1 LLRQLWQEWLV
12 LARHI
17 GNFQAR
23 VLITLVYFTLILPF
37 GLVVTYSRDV
47 LRMKRVPANRAWLE
61 RVTRDFDL
69 EQARRQ
75 G

>member
-1 LLRQLWQEWLV
+1 MLRQLWQEWLV

-37 GLVVTYSRDV
+37 GLVVAFVADT

-61 RVTRDFDL
+61 RSTRDLDL
-69 EQARRQ
+69 EQARKQ

>member
-1 LLRQLWQEWLV
+1 MLRHLWQEWLV

-37 GLVVTYSRDV
+37 GLAVALFGDT
-47 LRMKRVPANRAWLE
+47 LRMKRGAAGHGWLARA
-61 RVTRDFDL
+61 TRDLDM
-69 EQARRQ
+69 ERARRQ

>member
-1 LLRQLWQEWLV
+1 MLRQLWQEWKI

-37 GLVVTYSRDV
+37 GLGVSLFADP
-47 LRMKRVPANRAWLE
+47 LQMKRPRAASHWLSRETRDLNLE
-61 RVTRDFDL
+61 RAKT
-69 EQARRQ
+69 Q

>member
-1 LLRQLWQEWLV
+1 MLRQLWQEWLV

-37 GLVVTYSRDV
+37 GLIVANFRDI
-47 LRMKRVPANRAWLE
+47 LRMKRAPGNRAWLE
-61 RVTRDFDL
+61 RSTRDLDL
-69 EQARRQ
+69 EQARKQ

>member
-1 LLRQLWQEWLV
+1 MLRHLWQEWLV

-37 GLVVTYSRDV
+37 GVAVALFADT
-47 LRMKRVPANRAWLE
+47 LRMKRGAAGHGWLS
-61 RVTRDFDL
+61 RTTRDLDM
-69 EQARRQ
+69 ERARRQ

>member
-1 LLRQLWQEWLV
+1 MLRQLWQEWLV

-37 GLVVTYSRDV
+37 GLASALFGDT
-47 LRMKRVPANRAWLE
+47 LRMKRTPAGTVWQE
-61 RVTRDFDL
+61 RSTRDLDL
-69 EQARRQ
+69 DGARKQ

>member
-1 LLRQLWQEWLV
+1 MLRQLWQEWLV

-23 VLITLVYFTLILPF
+23 VLITLVYFTFILPF
-37 GLVVTYSRDV
+37 GLVSALFADT
-47 LRMKRVPANRAWLE
+47 LRMKRVPAGAVWQE
-61 RVTRDFDL
+61 RSTRDLDL
-69 EQARRQ
+69 EQARKQ

>member
-1 LLRQLWQEWLV
+1 MLRHLWQEWLV

-37 GLVVTYSRDV
+37 GLAVALFGDT
-47 LRMKRVPANRAWLE
+47 LRMKRAAAGHGWLGRSTRDLDLE
-61 RVTRDFDL
+61 R
-69 EQARRQ
+69 ARRQ

>member
-1 LLRQLWQEWLV
+1 MLRHLWQEWLI

-37 GLVVTYSRDV
+37 GLALAWFTDT
-47 LRMKRVPANRAWLE
+47 LRMKPAPANRAWLE
-61 RVTRDFDL
+61 RTTRDRDL
-69 EQARRQ
+69 EQARKQ